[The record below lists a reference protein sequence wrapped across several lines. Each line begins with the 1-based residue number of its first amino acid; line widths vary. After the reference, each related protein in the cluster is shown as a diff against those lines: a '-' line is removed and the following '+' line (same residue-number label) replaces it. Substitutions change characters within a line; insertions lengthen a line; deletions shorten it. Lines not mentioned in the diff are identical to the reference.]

1 MSDFPEFDKAYDAVL
16 LPDDADVFNYI
27 AADTRFNIYNS
38 PIWRVQGRK
47 FVEAIVRECADRC
60 GSQADQRNLL
70 TSFGFE
76 AESNVKYPAPER
88 HWSIKSQYDREYNLP
103 KGVTNEPKN

>member
-1 MSDFPEFDKAYDAVL
+1 MNKSDFPDFDESYRHVL

-38 PIWRVQGRK
+38 PIWRVQGRR

-70 TSFGFE
+70 TSCGFE
-76 AESNVKYPAPER
+76 AESNIKYPASER
-88 HWSIKSQYDREYNLP
+88 NGSVNSQYEREYNLP
-103 KGVTNEPKN
+103 KDATKE

>member
-1 MSDFPEFDKAYDAVL
+1 MNERIKELAEQAGY
-16 LPDDADVFNYI
+16 LPDMFGIGHWDSQECN
-27 AADTRFNIYNS
+27 
-38 PIWRVQGRK
+38 K
-47 FVEAIVRECADRC
+47 FAELIIRECSNRC

-103 KGVTNEPKN
+103 KGVTKE

>member
-1 MSDFPEFDKAYDAVL
+1 MSDFPKFDEAYRHVL

-38 PIWRVQGRK
+38 PIWRVQGRR

-70 TSFGFE
+70 KSFGIE
-76 AESNVKYPAPER
+76 VESNVKYPSPEK
-88 HWSIKSQYDREYNLP
+88 SGSMNSQYEREYNLP
-103 KGVTNEPKN
+103 KGGTDERSN

>member
-1 MSDFPEFDKAYDAVL
+1 MSKSDFPDFDESYRHVL

-70 TSFGFE
+70 KSFGFE
-76 AESNVKYPAPER
+76 AESNVKYPASER
-88 HWSIKSQYDREYNLP
+88 NGSVNSQYEREYNLP
-103 KGVTNEPKN
+103 KDATKE

>member
-1 MSDFPEFDKAYDAVL
+1 MNKRLKELAEQAGY
-16 LPDDADVFNYI
+16 LPDMFGIGHWDSQECN
-27 AADTRFNIYNS
+27 
-38 PIWRVQGRK
+38 K
-47 FVEAIVRECADRC
+47 FAELIIRECSNRC

-76 AESNVKYPAPER
+76 VQSNVKYPAPER

-103 KGVTNEPKN
+103 KGATKE

>member
-1 MSDFPEFDKAYDAVL
+1 MCMSDFPKFNEAYESVL

-27 AADTRFNIYNS
+27 AAATRFNIYNS
-38 PIWRVQGRK
+38 PIWRVQGRR

-70 TSFGFE
+70 KSFGFE
-76 AESNVKYPAPER
+76 VESNIKYPAPEK
-88 HWSIKSQYDREYNLP
+88 SGSMNSQYEREYNLP
-103 KGVTNEPKN
+103 RGSKE

>member
-1 MSDFPEFDKAYDAVL
+1 MNQRIKELAEQAGLRFIQLMSNPMVPVVDGKETDL
-16 LPDDADVFNYI
+16 E
-27 AADTRFNIYNS
+27 
-38 PIWRVQGRK
+38 K
-47 FVEAIVRECADRC
+47 FAELIVRECADRC

-76 AESNVKYPAPER
+76 VQSNVKYPAPER

-103 KGVTNEPKN
+103 KGVTNEQTN